1 MAVLFRRSTLAQV
14 DRGQLVSD
22 SGITSNKPNGKPKGE
37 IQRFVE
43 QGFQALQSGDRQRA
57 AEICKEALGRRPDMA
72 RAHYL
77 AALIAIDSGKHTTA
91 QKALRTTVE
100 LNDQHSPAWA
110 QLARSFVM
118 TGEFVKA
125 ESCLE
130 NAVNTQRG
138 NPAVHDLIG
147 AAFRLAGNLD
157 AARHWHEKAVAGAPG
172 HVPFLVNLANIRL
185 YFGEQ
190 DEADELLSRC
200 IEVAPDNAQVH
211 WLLSRTSKAMN
222 VWHIE
227 AMQDLLAEQ
236 QDARSIAYLNYAIGK
251 EAEDLEDWSL
261 AFDAFESGA
270 KARRETVAF
279 DEQNDA
285 AVFETAESLFTAEW
299 LADSEPG
306 LTDAAP
312 IFIVGE
318 PRSGT
323 TLLDRMLGLHSRVNS
338 AGELRHL
345 GFAVRRITGLREP
358 QQFTPELLQAA
369 AVADPFR
376 IGTAYFESTA
386 SLRGDAAHL
395 IDKLPSNYLY
405 VPLILAALPKARI
418 LHLRR
423 DPMDACFAMYKQLF
437 ADAYLYSY
445 EQGELAR
452 HYLRYEKLI
461 HVWRQRF
468 PDRVYD
474 VAYEDLVTDSEAT
487 LRGVL
492 EHIGLSWQERCLD
505 FANSETPVTTASAA
519 QVREKPH
526 RRSIGRWRMYE
537 ERLQP
542 MHAILSA
549 HRSPEREP

>member
-1 MAVLFRRSTLAQV
+1 
-14 DRGQLVSD
+14 VSD

-37 IQRFVE
+37 IQQFVE

-57 AEICKEALGRRPDMA
+57 AEICKEALARRPDMA

-77 AALIAIDSGKHTTA
+77 AALIAFDSGNHTTA
-91 QKALRTTVE
+91 RKALRTTVD

-118 TGEFVKA
+118 TGEFAKA
-125 ESCLE
+125 EGCLE
-130 NAVNTQRG
+130 NAVNTQKG
-138 NPAVHDLIG
+138 NPAVHDVIG
-147 AAFRLAGNLD
+147 TAFRLAGNLE
-157 AARHWHEKAVAGAPG
+157 AARHWHEKAVTGAPD
-172 HVPFLVNLANIRL
+172 HVPFLINLANIRL
-185 YFGEQ
+185 YFGDQ
-190 DEADELLSRC
+190 DEADDLLSRG
-200 IEVAPDNAQVH
+200 IEVEPGNAKLH

-236 QDARSIAYLNYAIGK
+236 QDARSLAYLNYAIGK
-251 EAEDLEDWSL
+251 EAEDLENWSL

-270 KARRETVAF
+270 KARRSTVAF

-285 AVFETAESLFTAEW
+285 AVFDAAESLFTAQW
-299 LADSEPG
+299 LSDGEPG

-345 GFAVRRITGLREP
+345 GFAVRRIAGLHEP

-369 AVADPFR
+369 AAADPFQ

-395 IDKLPSNYLY
+395 IDKLPVNYLY

-423 DPMDACFAMYKQLF
+423 EPMDACFAMYKQLF

-452 HYLRYEKLI
+452 HYLRYANLMK
-461 HVWRQRF
+461 VWRQRF
-468 PDRVYD
+468 PNRVYD
-474 VAYEDLVTDSEAT
+474 VAYEDLVSDSKTT
-487 LRGVL
+487 LSGVL
-492 EHIGLSWQERCLD
+492 EHVGLSWQERCLD
-505 FANSETPVTTASAA
+505 FTSSEAPVMTASAA

-526 RRSIGRWRMYE
+526 GRSIGRWRNYE
-537 ERLQP
+537 ERLKP
-542 MHAILSA
+542 MHEILSGR
-549 HRSPEREP
+549 RSPE

>member
-1 MAVLFRRSTLAQV
+1 MAQV
-14 DRGQLVSD
+14 ARGRPASD

-43 QGFQALQSGDRQRA
+43 QGFQALQQGDRQRA
-57 AEICKEALGRRPDMA
+57 AEICREALARRPDMA

-77 AALIAIDSGKHTTA
+77 AALIAIDSGNHTTA
-91 QKALRTTVE
+91 QNALKRTVE

-125 ESCLE
+125 EGCLE
-130 NAVNTQRG
+130 NAVNTEKG

-147 AAFRLAGNLD
+147 TAFRLAGNLE
-157 AARHWHEKAVAGAPG
+157 AARYWHEKAVSGAPN
-172 HVPFLVNLANIRL
+172 HVPFLVNLANVHL
-185 YFGEQ
+185 YFGDQ
-190 DEADELLSRC
+190 DEADGLLSRC
-200 IEVAPDNAQVH
+200 VEIEPDNAQVH
-211 WLLSRTSKAMN
+211 WLLSRTSRAMN

-227 AMQDLLAEQ
+227 AMQDLLASEK
-236 QDARSIAYLNYAIGK
+236 DSRAVAYLNYAIGK
-251 EAEDLEDWSL
+251 EAEDLEDWRL
-261 AFDAFESGA
+261 AFDAFEAGA
-270 KARRETVAF
+270 KVRRETVAF

-285 AVFETAESLFTAEW
+285 AVFALAESLFTSRW
-299 LADSEPG
+299 LSESEPG
-306 LTDAAP
+306 LVDAAP

-323 TLLDRMLGLHSRVNS
+323 TLLDRMIGAHSRVNS

-345 GFAVRRITGLREP
+345 GLAVRRITGLHEP
-358 QQFTPELLQAA
+358 RQFTPELLQAA
-369 AVADPFR
+369 AAADPFQ

-395 IDKLPSNYLY
+395 IDKLPVNYLY

-423 DPMDACFAMYKQLF
+423 DPMDACFALYKQLF

-452 HYLRYEKLI
+452 HYLRYMNLMK
-461 HVWRQRF
+461 VWRRRF
-468 PDRVYD
+468 PDRIYD
-474 VAYEDLVTDSEAT
+474 VAYEDLVTDSETT

-492 EHIGLSWQERCLD
+492 AHIDLSWQEQCLD
-505 FANSETPVTTASAA
+505 FANAQTAVTTASAA
-519 QVREKPH
+519 QVRERPH
-526 RRSIGRWRMYE
+526 RRSIGRWQKYA
-537 ERLQP
+537 ERLKP
-542 MHAILSA
+542 MHDILSG
-549 HRSPEREP
+549 RRNPE